1 MTTPAAASRPDYPD
15 EVRLPTPP
23 RVEERGG
30 ERWYWVAPAASL
42 PPGTR
47 AILDI
52 EGREVGLF
60 NVGGRYFAFR
70 NRCPHLGGPLCGGKV
85 LDLVISSEGP
95 GDIRLEPTSPMLVCP
110 WHGWEFDLSTGQS
123 YCDPGRWQAR
133 RYRVTVE
140 RRRGRPRRTGHRTL
154 QGGALQGGH
163 RRRPRRGRRQG
174 SPGRLRQLLTTG
186 APPIGPREAT
196 TGGPADAVVPVRSL
210 TQTGKHLGG
219 GAGG

>member
-140 RRRGRPRRTGHRTL
+140 RTSRPPS
-154 QGGALQGGH
+154 AN
-163 RRRPRRGRRQG
+163 G
-174 SPGRLRQLLTTG
+174 SPDPTR
-186 APPIGPREAT
+186 
-196 TGGPADAVVPVRSL
+196 RSL
-210 TQTGKHLGG
+210 TKWSSPTPTSWSSSGLARASPPAPDHHRHATGLRG
-219 GAGG
+219 

>member
-15 EVRLPTPP
+15 EVRLPSPP

-47 AILDI
+47 AIVDI

-140 RRRGRPRRTGHRTL
+140 HVEA
-154 QGGALQGGH
+154 ALGE
-163 RRRPRRGRRQG
+163 RV
-174 SPGRLRQLLTTG
+174 
-186 APPIGPREAT
+186 AGPYKAE
-196 TGGPADAVVPVRSL
+196 PYKVVIADAHVVVVVRARPGVS
-210 TQTGKHLGG
+210 
-219 GAGG
+219 ASS